1 MPPVATLTPLLITS
15 ALALVIGIT
24 VFQRLKPVFAD
35 EI

>member
-1 MPPVATLTPLLITS
+1 MPPIGALTPLLITS
-15 ALALVIGIT
+15 ALALVVGIV